1 MGLGKSGGRSAGN
14 RQSGPR
20 RATQRERDGIDPPG
34 RDTWEKT
41 KLADEYHWED
51 HLTPR
56 GRRVVGIIAWG
67 SWIMFCVLFAVVI
80 CAWWGL
86 L

>member
-1 MGLGKSGGRSAGN
+1 VTLGSSGGRSAKN

-20 RATQRERDGIDPPG
+20 RATPRERAAIDPPG
-34 RDTWEKT
+34 HSEWEKV

-56 GRRVVGIIAWG
+56 GRKVVGIIAWG
-67 SWIMFCVLFAVVI
+67 SYMFVCVLLAVLV
-80 CAWWGL
+80 CAWFGL
-86 L
+86 I

>member
-1 MGLGKSGGRSAGN
+1 MALGNSGGRSARN
-14 RQSGPR
+14 RQTGPR
-20 RATQRERDGIDPPG
+20 RATQRERAAIDPPG
-34 RDTWEKT
+34 HDEWEKV
-41 KLADEYHWED
+41 KLADEYRWED

-56 GRRVVGIIAWG
+56 GRKVVGIIAWG
-67 SWIMFCVLFAVVI
+67 SYMFMCVLLAVVI

>member
-1 MGLGKSGGRSAGN
+1 MAIGNSGGRSAGN
-14 RQSGPR
+14 RQSGDR
-20 RATQRERDGIDPPG
+20 RATQRERAAVDPPG
-34 RDTWEKT
+34 RSEWEKT

-56 GRRVVGIIAWG
+56 GRKVLGIIAWG
-67 SWIMFCVLFAVVI
+67 SWVFTCVLLAVVV